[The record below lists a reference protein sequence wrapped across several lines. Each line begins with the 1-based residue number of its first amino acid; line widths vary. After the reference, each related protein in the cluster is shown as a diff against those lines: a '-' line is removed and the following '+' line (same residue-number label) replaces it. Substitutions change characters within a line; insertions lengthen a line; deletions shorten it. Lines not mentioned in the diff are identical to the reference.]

1 MTSKHEG
8 QSFSRRIVVAPAR
21 RTAAMQEQ
29 TRLQGAIDV
38 ATAALGGGVATVEG
52 VHTAIA
58 RKPFAALRL
67 APAVCEVSEAVRLVH
82 NGITSLVYGGIRTAI
97 AVTGGAARLAAALV
111 ASEDTEPRAGSL
123 SDLAVAALNGFAG
136 ERLEREGNPLAST
149 MSLRHAGRTVPL
161 QRQALAA
168 AFPAA
173 SPRVAVFVHG
183 LAGNETFWR
192 VHAHRHYR
200 NRHTTYGSRLEAD
213 LGYTPLYVRYNT
225 GLHISDNGRRLARL
239 LDRVVA
245 EWPVPIEEL
254 VLVGHSMGGLVIR
267 SAAHYGALLDWARR
281 VRHLFFLG
289 SPHLGAPLEKAA
301 NVTAWLLGL
310 TDITRPFA
318 AVLNGRSGGIKDLR
332 FGALRDEDWQGIDL
346 DALLANRGGDVPLPE
361 GAAHYVIAAT
371 VTRDPRHPVGV
382 AVGDLLVREA
392 SAFGRGRLRRI
403 QFPLENGRHFGPMHH
418 FELLNH
424 PDVYEQMRC
433 WLTGAPRNDTV

>member
-1 MTSKHEG
+1 MPPLEVT
-8 QSFSRRIVVAPAR
+8 
-21 RTAAMQEQ
+21 MQEP

-38 ATAALGGGVATVEG
+38 ATAALGGGLATVED

-58 RKPFAALRL
+58 HRPFTALRL
-67 APAVCEVSEAVRLVH
+67 TPAVGEVSEAVRLIH
-82 NGITSLVYGGIRTAI
+82 RGIASLVYGGLRTAI
-97 AVTGGAARLAAALV
+97 VVTGGAARLAAPLIAP
-111 ASEDTEPRAGSL
+111 EDTEPRAGSL

-136 ERLEREGNPLAST
+136 ERLEREGNPLANQ

-168 AFPAA
+168 TFPAA
-173 SPRVAVFVHG
+173 SRRVAVFVHG
-183 LAGNETFWR
+183 LAGNETYWR
-192 VHAHRHYR
+192 LHAKRYYR
-200 NRHTTYGSRLEAD
+200 NPHTTYGSRLEAD

-245 EWPVPIEEL
+245 EWPVPVEEL
-254 VLVGHSMGGLVIR
+254 ALVGHSMGGLVMR
-267 SAAHYGALLDWARR
+267 SATHYGARLDWTRR

-289 SPHLGAPLEKAA
+289 SPHLGAPLEKAT

-310 TDITRPFA
+310 TDVTRPFA
-318 AVLNGRSGGIKDLR
+318 AVLNRRSAGIKDLR
-332 FGALRDEDWQGIDL
+332 FGALRDEDWQGIDV
-346 DALLANRGGDVPLPE
+346 DALLANRGSDVPLLD
-361 GAAHYVIAAT
+361 GAAHYCIAAT

-392 SAFGRGRLRRI
+392 SARGRGRLRRL
-403 QFPLENGRHFGPMHH
+403 QFPLEHGRHFGPMHH

-424 PDVYEQMRC
+424 PDVYEQMRR
-433 WLTGAPRNDTV
+433 WLAGGSA